1 MFAQIQSAA
10 LNGLIATAI
19 HVEIDSSRGIPSWD
33 IVGLPD
39 ISVKESKERV
49 YTAMKNQGLYMPPRH
64 TVINLAP
71 ASIKKEGPSFDLPI
85 AIAMLA
91 TTEQFPLELL
101 NNYLFIGELGLDGSI
116 RPVKGILPLAL
127 AMKNTGMALITSA
140 ENGLEAAMSGMP
152 TYGFHSL
159 SDVIQ
164 FLNHPEK
171 YKPLP
176 EPNLQEILLST
187 PQVANDFSEIKGQ
200 HEAKRAMEIA
210 AAGGHNII
218 MIGSPGSGKT
228 MLARALPSIMPPL
241 TIDECLECSK
251 IHSIA
256 GLLNSRA
263 PLVTSRPFRAPHHTC
278 SQASLIGGGHIP
290 TPGEVSLSHNGILFM
305 DEFPE
310 FQKSVLEALRQPLE
324 DGIVTIS
331 RVNAQFTFPCNFL
344 LVASMNPCPCGYL
357 NDPKHECTC
366 SDANISRYQRK
377 ISGPLLDRFDIQ
389 IEVMPVEFNDLYD
402 ETIIEESSEDV
413 RKRVINA
420 RNIQLK
426 RYVNDKNIYS
436 NSNMTS
442 AHIKKYCRL
451 DDSSKKL
458 LKRAFDKLGISA
470 RANNRILKLSRTIAD
485 LDYSENIEAK
495 HIAEA
500 IQYRALDKKIW
511 KS

>member
-10 LNGLIATAI
+10 LNGLITTAI
-19 HVEIDSSRGIPSWD
+19 QVEIDSSHGIPSWD

-39 ISVKESKERV
+39 TSVKESKERV
-49 YTAMKNQGLYMPPRH
+49 HTAMKNQGFYMPPRR

-71 ASIKKEGPSFDLPI
+71 ASLKKEGPSFDLAI

-91 TTEQFPLELL
+91 TTEQVPLDVLD
-101 NNYLFIGELGLDGSI
+101 NYLFIGELGLDGSI
-116 RPVKGILPLAL
+116 RPVRGILPLAL
-127 AMKNTGMALITSA
+127 AMKKTNKQLVTSA
-140 ENGLEAAMSGMP
+140 ENGAEAAMSGMS
-152 TYGFHSL
+152 TFGFNTL
-159 SDVIQ
+159 SDVVH
-164 FLNHPEK
+164 FLNNTGNYE
-171 YKPLP
+171 PLP
-176 EPNLQEILLST
+176 VPDLQEILMS
-187 PQVANDFSEIKGQ
+187 PPEFASDFSEIKGQ

-241 TIDECLECSK
+241 SVNECLECSK

-256 GLLNSRA
+256 GLLSA
-263 PLVTSRPFRAPHHTC
+263 TSPLITARPFRAPHHTC

-310 FQKSVLEALRQPLE
+310 FQKNVLEALRQPLE
-324 DGIVTIS
+324 DGMVTIS

-357 NDPKHECTC
+357 NDPKHDCTC
-366 SDANISRYQRK
+366 SDASISRYQRK

-402 ETIIEESSEDV
+402 ETIQEESSSTV
-413 RKRVINA
+413 RERVINA
-420 RNIQLK
+420 RNIQLE
-426 RYVNDKNIYS
+426 RYAKDKNIYS
-436 NSNMTS
+436 NSNMTA
-442 AHIKKYCRL
+442 AHIKKYCHL
-451 DDSSKKL
+451 DEPSKKL
-458 LKRAFDKLGISA
+458 LKRAFEKLGISA

-485 LDYSENIEAK
+485 LDNSANIEAK

-500 IQYRALDKKIW
+500 IQYRALDKKLW

>member
-1 MFAQIQSAA
+1 MLARIHSAA
-10 LNGLIATAI
+10 LNGLAVNEIE
-19 HVEIDSSRGIPSWD
+19 VEIDSSRAVPSWD

-39 ISVKESKERV
+39 TSVKESKERV
-49 YTAMKNQGLYMPPRH
+49 RTAMKNQGFDMPPRRII
-64 TVINLAP
+64 INLAP
-71 ASIKKEGPSFDLPI
+71 ASIKKEGPSFDLAI

-91 TTEQFPLELL
+91 ATEQVPLPVLE
-101 NNYLFIGELGLDGSI
+101 NTVFIGELGLDGSI
-116 RPVKGILPLAL
+116 RPVKGILPMSLAL
-127 AMKNTGMALITSA
+127 KDSGKVLVTSK
-140 ENGLEAAMSGMP
+140 ENGAEAAMSGMP
-152 TYGFHSL
+152 TYAFATL
-159 SDVIQ
+159 AEAVDYLRQPDVHMPMEKPDIRKI
-164 FLNHPEK
+164 LMEHP
-171 YKPLP
+171 L
-176 EPNLQEILLST
+176 T
-187 PQVANDFSEIKGQ
+187 ATDFSDIKGQ

-228 MLARALPSIMPPL
+228 MLARALPTIMPPL

-256 GLLNSRA
+256 GLLSETA
-263 PLVTSRPFRAPHHTC
+263 PLVTTRPFRSPHHTC

-290 TPGEVSLSHNGILFM
+290 NPGEVSLSHNGILFM

-310 FQKSVLEALRQPLE
+310 YQKNVLEALRQPLE

-357 NDPKHECTC
+357 NDPKHDCTC
-366 SDANISRYQRK
+366 TDASISRYQRK

-389 IEVMPVEFNDLYD
+389 IEVMPVEFSDLYD
-402 ETIIEESSEDV
+402 ETNNEESSATIRE
-413 RKRVINA
+413 RVVQA
-420 RNIQLK
+420 RNIQLERFK
-426 RYVNDKNIYS
+426 GEKIYC
-436 NSNMTS
+436 NSNMTQ
-442 AHIKKYCRL
+442 AHIKKHCQL
-451 DDSSKKL
+451 DDASKKL
-458 LKRAFDKLGISA
+458 LQRAFDKLGISA

-485 LDYSENIEAK
+485 LDGSTHIQSH

-500 IQYRALDKKIW
+500 IQYRALDKSLW